1 MCVTRGTYVCTKK
14 ICMANRGVVW
24 ADAEV
29 RVLIGF
35 WGDSRIQAE
44 LDGAVRNKAIHE
56 KIAMKMAE
64 AGCPTAIIASRKRS
78 RCCCQ

>member
-1 MCVTRGTYVCTKK
+1 
-14 ICMANRGVVW
+14 MANRGVVW

-29 RVLIGF
+29 RALIGF

-56 KIAMKMAE
+56 KIAMKKQASIEIGNSAE
-64 AGCPTAIIASRKRS
+64 QRS
-78 RCCCQ
+78 RISRMTTRK